1 MTHECATDTTSK
13 IKHIREDVPS
23 LPPRPPTTIPTP
35 PDTNYITSISSTL
48 SHPLPISPSPI
59 IRIPSTKPNPMNTTT
74 IPIDEQSDEED
85 DVLNEKL
92 TEDEKVQAMEKAS
105 KIMSKYK
112 NNLHNNAHP
121 HSQDSWL
128 VHTIKKLLKSP
139 NKSIKPHKYR
149 FENTRDAAKFN
160 TKLLKRHKYDLEV
173 ALEKEDGT
181 MLEPG
186 SEFRAVEQIESLFQ
200 KHELWPKMQSI
211 VDKGITYQLDSITEK
226 ERRADLKHMIARG
239 NHKSASSPENITS
252 LLKNYEKEVSYG
264 WMLPVTLES
273 TKKIKGAGVIPVG
286 VAQQL
291 TINDKGK
298 RKTKY
303 RTTHDASFAPP
314 SNKSINDR
322 MMRELLTECFYGHC
336 LIRIL
341 HAIHIMRIH
350 HPSTCIFITKLD
362 IDAAYRRLHVLARMA
377 VMAIT
382 IINKIAYILLRLP
395 FGVANGPNDFSLIS
409 EPIIDLTN
417 DILRDTTWD
426 PSSTKAPVHTHFKP
440 PH

>member
-1 MTHECATDTTSK
+1 
-13 IKHIREDVPS
+13 
-23 LPPRPPTTIPTP
+23 
-35 PDTNYITSISSTL
+35 
-48 SHPLPISPSPI
+48 
-59 IRIPSTKPNPMNTTT
+59 MNTTT

-252 LLKNYEKEVSYG
+252 LLK
-264 WMLPVTLES
+264 
-273 TKKIKGAGVIPVG
+273 
-286 VAQQL
+286 
-291 TINDKGK
+291 
-298 RKTKY
+298 
-303 RTTHDASFAPP
+303 
-314 SNKSINDR
+314 
-322 MMRELLTECFYGHC
+322 
-336 LIRIL
+336 
-341 HAIHIMRIH
+341 
-350 HPSTCIFITKLD
+350 KL
-362 IDAAYRRLHVLARMA
+362 
-377 VMAIT
+377 
-382 IINKIAYILLRLP
+382 
-395 FGVANGPNDFSLIS
+395 
-409 EPIIDLTN
+409 
-417 DILRDTTWD
+417 
-426 PSSTKAPVHTHFKP
+426 
-440 PH
+440 